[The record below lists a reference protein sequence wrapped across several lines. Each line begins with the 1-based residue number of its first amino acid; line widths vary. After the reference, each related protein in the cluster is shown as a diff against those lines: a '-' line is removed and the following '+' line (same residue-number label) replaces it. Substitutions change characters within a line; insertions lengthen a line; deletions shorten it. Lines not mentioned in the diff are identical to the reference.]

1 MKNFIILIFILLLSG
16 CITDNSANIS
26 RMTTPAAKI
35 ETSLPHLERID
46 TTKVLFR
53 EIHIAKQFTEILTLY
68 KDSTWFVQNIN
79 ISQDTVFSVLIE
91 QHSKFVKVG
100 TFYLNG
106 DFKKNWYCYQG
117 KDSVLTQNID
127 LCK

>member
-1 MKNFIILIFILLLSG
+1 MKNLIILIFLLLLAG
-16 CITDNSANIS
+16 CITDNQASIS

-53 EIHIAKQFTEILTLY
+53 EIHISKDFTEILTLY
-68 KDSTWFVQNIN
+68 KDSTWYVQNIN
-79 ISQDTVFSVLIE
+79 ISQDTVFNVLIE
-91 QHSKFVKVG
+91 QHPKFVKVG
-100 TFYLNG
+100 TSYLNG
-106 DFKKNWYCYQG
+106 THKRLLYCYVG
-117 KDSVLTQNID
+117 KDSIQTNNVD